1 MFEKVDHLV
10 DDVLATDI
18 APTDPEDP
26 WERRQRILDS
36 WTAIILAIAAVATTW
51 ASFQASQWSNAQ
63 SDAQSVSAIQR
74 SDANRA
80 ASEATSQSVVDSQMW
95 IAWVEAVASGQK
107 DRAGFLRDRFS
118 PALDRVQ
125 KQWLGTVP
133 VDAAGNPAK
142 VPDGTPLDLPGYL
155 VPAQVQADELS
166 TKAEASLADADAA
179 SNTATRYVMLAVL
192 FALVLFFA
200 SGIGNGSTF
209 RTIGV
214 IFDRTQAGPVLGWT
228 SAVAAYGAF
237 IAPVLIGQY
246 IKAGTPQVAFYG
258 FAVFYALCLVLNWWF
273 YLRASSEIK
282 NP

>member
-1 MFEKVDHLV
+1 MAETRQDEESVFEKVDHLV

-18 APTDPEDP
+18 VPTDPEDP

-51 ASFQASQWSNAQ
+51 ASFQASQWANAQ

-80 ASEATSQSVVDSQMW
+80 ASEAASQSVVDSQMW

-133 VDAAGNPAK
+133 VDADGNPAK
-142 VPDGTPLDLPGYL
+142 VPDGTPLGLPDYL
-155 VPAQVQADELS
+155 VPAQVQADEFS
-166 TKAEASLADADAA
+166 TRAEASLALADQA
-179 SNTATRYVMLAVL
+179 SNNGTKYVMLAVL

-200 SGIGNGSTF
+200 S
-209 RTIGV
+209 
-214 IFDRTQAGPVLGWT
+214 
-228 SAVAAYGAF
+228 VATKF
-237 IAPVLIGQY
+237 TAPKI
-246 IKAGTPQVAFYG
+246 QVA
-258 FAVFYALCLVLNWWF
+258 LILTSLVL
-273 YLRASSEIK
+273 LVTTSIRMLML
-282 NP
+282 PLLL